1 VIRMMFSTEAGPV
14 IVLGIVEENVRLM
27 RSGRPLHLD
36 LGHFFKEA
44 YGDHPDDL
52 PAEGQ
57 FHLMIYHGQTH
68 AAIIARLRS
77 ELAAQGHTIPAE
89 YVEAADRLDDQ
100 LRAEGRL

>member
-1 VIRMMFSTEAGPV
+1 
-14 IVLGIVEENVRLM
+14 
-27 RSGRPLHLD
+27 
-36 LGHFFKEA
+36 
-44 YGDHPDDL
+44 
-52 PAEGQ
+52 
-57 FHLMIYHGQTH
+57 MIYHGQTH